1 VEELHF
7 GEDGSQGL
15 DLSRSTLFA
24 ASSSE
29 VHMNE
34 SRQHMNESYYMCE

>member
-1 VEELHF
+1 VEELHVA
-7 GEDGSQGL
+7 EDGSQGI

-29 VHMNE
+29 VRMNE
-34 SRQHMNESYYMCE
+34 SRQHMNESYYICE